1 MRRWLKPLL
10 IALAL
15 LLLAASLWIWFAF
28 LRVFFVKPG
37 PGGAHLHLAAQ
48 VLAGSPQGQPGF
60 IDSRGSLARLDKPI
74 RLARLNATAV
84 VFADI
89 NNHAIRS
96 VDLEGRVRTL
106 AGGPGKEGYQDGP
119 AETARFKSPHGVAV
133 RADGAIAVAEVGN
146 NTIRLLVPRG
156 DGGYEAMTLAG
167 RGGRAGMQDGPAA
180 TARFSSPHAVLWGP
194 SGELFVAD
202 IGNARVRLI
211 QNGQVST
218 VAGDGRRG
226 QRDGAPG
233 RLSWPMDLCL
243 DDQGTLWIADCGA
256 LTLRTWNPAT
266 GLGTPFP
273 GLQVAMPHGISSL
286 GGQVLVAEM
295 NGQRI
300 LAFDRRSGQ
309 VSTLYGSGHRGF
321 GEGELNRPAALLA
334 DGGRLWVADLYNHRI
349 LALTLPPGG
358 FTSRD

>member
-1 MRRWLKPLL
+1 MRRWLKPML
-10 IALAL
+10 ITLAL
-15 LLLAASLWIWFAF
+15 LLLAAGLWIWFAF

-37 PGGAHLHLAAQ
+37 HGGAHLHLAAK
-48 VLAGSPQGQPGF
+48 VLAGSLDGASGFVDSQGT
-60 IDSRGSLARLDKPI
+60 LARLDKPI
-74 RLARLNATAV
+74 RLARLDATTV

-96 VDLEGRVRTL
+96 VDLEGRVQTL
-106 AGGPGKEGYQDGP
+106 AGGPDKEGYQDGP

-146 NTIRLLVPRG
+146 HAIRLLVPRSH
-156 DGGYEAMTLAG
+156 GGYEVMTLAG
-167 RGGRAGMQDGPAA
+167 GSGRSGMQDGPAS
-180 TARFSSPHAVLWGP
+180 TARFDSPHALLWGP

-202 IGNARVRLI
+202 IGNARVRRI

-226 QRDGAPG
+226 LRDGAPG

-243 DDQGTLWIADCGA
+243 DDQGTLWIADCGT
-256 LTLRTWNPAT
+256 LTLRIWRSES

-273 GLQVAMPHGISSL
+273 GLQMAMPHGISSR
-286 GGQVLVAEM
+286 GDQILVAEM

-300 LAFDRRSGQ
+300 LAFDRRTGQ
-309 VSTLYGSGHRGF
+309 VSTLYGSGQRGR
-321 GEGELNRPAALLA
+321 GEDELNRPAALLA
-334 DGGRLWVADLYNHRI
+334 DGDRIWIADLYNHRI
-349 LALTLPPGG
+349 MALSLPPSGIAAG
-358 FTSRD
+358 H